1 MEDAMKAN
9 RAELPVV
16 SKDAGL
22 SGHGEEEFDQAL
34 PKDRQFVTALA
45 RGLSILR
52 AFQSSSEVLGNQELA
67 RRTNLPKPTISRLT
81 HTLLELGYLRLV
93 KDREK
98 YQLGPAVLALGMSFF
113 RSNSF
118 AQISRPYLQELANQ
132 TQAHVALGIREGLNS
147 VYMQLWRGVGQSITI
162 SREIGF
168 NLPIAKSGM
177 GMAMVAAL
185 PDHERAE
192 VMQGLQAQVGADWP
206 RLEAELARGRREIER
221 YGFCVALGAWHPDIN
236 AVAAPVVAPETG
248 TLYVINISG
257 PSFMLTEE
265 VLRSDTGP
273 KLRATISR
281 MRETGAVDWPPIFR
295 YAGDTM

>member
-1 MEDAMKAN
+1 MEDAMKAE
-9 RAELPVV
+9 AEQSILSKAAGSAGRDEQEDSDHLP
-16 SKDAGL
+16 A
-22 SGHGEEEFDQAL
+22 
-34 PKDRQFVTALA
+34 KDRQFVTALA

-67 RRTNLPKPTISRLT
+67 RRTSLPKPTISRLT
-81 HTLLELGYLRLV
+81 HTLLELGYLRVV

-118 AQISRPYLQELANQ
+118 AQIARPYLQELANQ

-192 VMQGLQAQVGADWP
+192 VMQGLEAQVGEDWP
-206 RLEAELARGRREIER
+206 RLSAELERGRKEIER
-221 YGFCVALGAWHPDIN
+221 HGFCVALGAWHPDIN
-236 AVAAPVVAPETG
+236 AVAAPVIAPETG

-257 PSFMLTEE
+257 PAFIMTEE
-265 VLRSDTGP
+265 VLRNDTGP
-273 KLRATISR
+273 KLRSTINR
-281 MRETGAVDWPPIFR
+281 MRETGAVDWPPIFS
-295 YAGDTM
+295 YARNMM